1 MTTPPKPPYREED
14 IKAVREANLPRLL
27 GIASAVKAAMENLNA
42 QDHTRR

>member
-27 GIASAVKAAMENLNA
+27 GIASAVKAAMEKTNGV
-42 QDHTRR
+42 R

>member
-27 GIASAVKAAMENLNA
+27 GIASAVKAAMERNNV
-42 QDHTRR
+42 RG